1 MEMVQSLLWHDRKEL
16 FRKPAD
22 SPVSAKKIPLEHHC
36 LNISVSHRTGATYI
50 LCDNNNNGTDDVLPL
65 HWVTPMTV
73 EEVAAFPASSSV
85 GERWKEQGPQHQM
98 HATTMELE
106 SMTVKGKTLTGLIVV
121 GFNSGLVR
129 LLETQGKRCQGISNL
144 C

>member
-1 MEMVQSLLWHDRKEL
+1 
-16 FRKPAD
+16 
-22 SPVSAKKIPLEHHC
+22 
-36 LNISVSHRTGATYI
+36 
-50 LCDNNNNGTDDVLPL
+50 
-65 HWVTPMTV
+65 MTV
-73 EEVAAFPASSSV
+73 EEVAAFPANSSV
-85 GERWKEQGPQHQM
+85 GEVGKEQGLQHQM

-121 GFNSGLVR
+121 GFNSSLVR